1 MSSYTEVPISSL
13 SSKKMLQLNN
23 STIIPRMYLYIEK
36 YQFDPV
42 VNAVV
47 YDIEVGVQRKET
59 IFVHTVR
66 RRYSAL
72 QQFDDQIRS
81 LFRDS
86 RFLMAF
92 PPKKIFGNKSEEF
105 LRERADQL
113 QNYLTNL
120 VKVAGVANTPAFMR
134 CFDIDADMLT
144 DV

>member
-1 MSSYTEVPISSL
+1 MNGQTEVPLTSL
-13 SSKKMLQLNN
+13 SSKKMAQLNT

-36 YQFDPV
+36 YDFDPV

-47 YDIEVGVQRKET
+47 YDIEVGIQRHQSV
-59 IFVHTVR
+59 FVHTVR

-72 QQFDDQIRS
+72 QQFDEQIRS
-81 LFRDS
+81 LFKES
-86 RFLMAF
+86 RFLQPF
-92 PPKKIFGNKSEEF
+92 PPKKIFGNKNSAF
-105 LRERADQL
+105 LKDRADGL
-113 QNYLTNL
+113 QTYLTNL